1 MADEGFSFSWT
12 DASARKNMAILT
24 TGSKGDNRGV
34 LILQKKGNQVLARE
48 S

>member
-24 TGSKGDNRGV
+24 TGSKGDIRGA
-34 LILQKKGNQVLARE
+34 LRFYRKRE
-48 S
+48 IKY